1 MCWFICHESKKDW
14 SVIES
19 TYKKYSARVLQ
30 FTLILSIFHLP
41 GTAYSCAVCFS
52 GSEESL
58 QAYYLT
64 TVFLTLLPVLMLV
77 SIGYWIYRKHRENW
91 KDQTILITPL
101 HCHLCTS
108 INCLS
113 AEPFNKNLHWKNNSG
128 HSINSW
134 VVQYQVNHHTC
145 NWNIQPQ
152 RQSYPCYF
160 GVLRKIACCC
170 KINGGQ
176 NHRQD

>member
-1 MCWFICHESKKDW
+1 MVSIKDTRKSHNSWRAVSFPTAVVFRSMCMASSICAGLFVMNQNRDW

-64 TVFLTLLPVLMLV
+64 TVFLTLLPVLMLA

-91 KDQTILITPL
+91 KDQTILIPL
-101 HCHLCTS
+101 YTAIS
-108 INCLS
+108 
-113 AEPFNKNLHWKNNSG
+113 
-128 HSINSW
+128 
-134 VVQYQVNHHTC
+134 
-145 NWNIQPQ
+145 
-152 RQSYPCYF
+152 
-160 GVLRKIACCC
+160 VLRSITSLQSLSIKIFTG
-170 KINGGQ
+170 KII
-176 NHRQD
+176 QDTQ